1 MTNSKT
7 MTKQDQ
13 MWDQLIDLQEVLE
26 MNETENQD
34 ALEEIFFLLDSM
46 RGGYDVTEQVETFLK
61 INAK

>member
-1 MTNSKT
+1 MKNQMKN
-7 MTKQDQ
+7 QDQ
-13 MWDQLIDLQEVLE
+13 MWDQLIDLRDELE
-26 MNETENQD
+26 INETENQD